1 MSDVFKKFL
10 KLEAASGIILIMAA
24 VLAMILANS
33 GLASG
38 YQAFL
43 DTPVQVRIAALDINK
58 PLLLWI
64 NDGFMAIFFLLVGL
78 EVKREMLE
86 GALSSRVQAT
96 FPAIAAVGGMLAPAL
111 IYTFFNYSDEA
122 ARAGWAIPAATDIAF
137 ALGVM
142 ALLGKRVPVS
152 LKVFLLAL
160 AIMDD
165 LGVIIIIALFYT
177 QQLSLEALAVGIL
190 ATLTLLWMNRRGED
204 RIGLYMLVGLVLWVA
219 VLKSGVHATLAGVV
233 VGFMIPLNGKRYASP
248 LNGKRYASPLKHLE
262 HALHP
267 WSAYLILPLFAFANA
282 GVSLDGIGLSSL
294 LSPVPMGIMLGLF
307 VGKPLGVFTISWLS
321 VKLGIAQLPS
331 GVNFK
336 QIFAVSILCGIG
348 FTMSMFIA
356 SLAFEHGGLDYGSYS
371 RLGILVGS
379 TLAAVVGYLA
389 LRMSLPNREADQSTE
404 GL

>member
-1 MSDVFKKFL
+1 MSDVFKRFL
-10 KLEAASGIILIMAA
+10 KLESASGIILILAA
-24 VLAMILANS
+24 LVAIGLANS
-33 GLASG
+33 ALAQH
-38 YQAFL
+38 YQSFL
-43 DTPVQVRIAALDINK
+43 NTEVQVRIAALDINK

-111 IYTFFNYSDEA
+111 IYSFFNYGDEA
-122 ARAGWAIPAATDIAF
+122 TRAGWAIPAATDIAF

-142 ALLGKRVPVS
+142 ALLGKRVPTS

-165 LGVIIIIALFYT
+165 LGVIVIIALFYT
-177 QQLSLEALAVGIL
+177 QQLSLSALAIGVA

-219 VLKSGVHATLAGVV
+219 VLKSGVHATLAGVI

-248 LNGKRYASPLKHLE
+248 LKHLE
-262 HALHP
+262 HVLHP
-267 WSAYLILPLFAFANA
+267 WSAFLILPLFAFANA
-282 GVSLDGIGLSSL
+282 GVSLEGISLSAL
-294 LSPVPMGIMLGLF
+294 LSPLPMGIILGLF
-307 VGKPLGVFTISWLS
+307 VGKPLGIFTISWLA
-321 VKLGIAQLPS
+321 VKLGVAQLPK

-371 RLGILVGS
+371 RLGILAGS
-379 TLAAVVGYLA
+379 TLAAVTGYIA
-389 LRMSLPNREADQSTE
+389 LRMALPNREANQSTE

>member
-1 MSDVFKKFL
+1 MSDVFKRFL
-10 KLEAASGIILIMAA
+10 KLESASGIILILAA
-24 VLAMILANS
+24 LVAIGLANS
-33 GLASG
+33 ALAEH
-38 YQAFL
+38 YQSFL
-43 DTPVQVRIAALDINK
+43 NTQVQVRIAALDINK

-111 IYTFFNYSDEA
+111 IYAFFNYEDEIT
-122 ARAGWAIPAATDIAF
+122 RAGWAIPAATDIAF

-142 ALLGKRVPVS
+142 ALLGKRVPTS

-177 QQLSLEALAVGIL
+177 QQLSLTALAVGIV

-219 VLKSGVHATLAGVV
+219 VLKSGVHATLAGVI
-233 VGFMIPLNGKRYASP
+233 VGFMIPIS
-248 LNGKRYASPLKHLE
+248 GKRYASPLKHLE
-262 HALHP
+262 HVLHP

-282 GVSLDGIGLSSL
+282 GVSLDGIQLSDL
-294 LSPVPMGIMLGLF
+294 LSPVPMGIILGLF
-307 VGKPLGVFTISWLS
+307 IGKPLGIFTISWLS

-379 TLAAVVGYLA
+379 TLAAVIGFIA
-389 LRMSLPNREADQSTE
+389 LRISLPNREANQSTE

>member
-1 MSDVFKKFL
+1 MSDVFKRFL
-10 KLEAASGIILIMAA
+10 KLESASGIILILAA
-24 VLAMILANS
+24 LLAIGLANS
-33 GLASG
+33 ALAEH
-38 YQAFL
+38 YQSFL
-43 DTPVQVRIAALDINK
+43 NTQVQVRIAALDINK

-111 IYTFFNYSDEA
+111 IYAFFNYEDEVT
-122 ARAGWAIPAATDIAF
+122 RAGWAIPAATDIAF

-142 ALLGKRVPVS
+142 ALLGKRVPTS

-177 QQLSLEALAVGIL
+177 QQLSLTALAVGIV

-219 VLKSGVHATLAGVV
+219 VLKSGVHATLAGVI
-233 VGFMIPLNGKRYASP
+233 VGFMIPIS
-248 LNGKRYASPLKHLE
+248 GKRYASPLKHLE
-262 HALHP
+262 HVLHP

-282 GVSLDGIGLSSL
+282 GVSLDGIQLSDL
-294 LSPVPMGIMLGLF
+294 LSPVPMGIILGLF
-307 VGKPLGVFTISWLS
+307 IGKPLGIFTISWLS

-379 TLAAVVGYLA
+379 TLAAVIGFIA
-389 LRMSLPNREADQSTE
+389 LRISLPNREANQSTE

>member
-1 MSDVFKKFL
+1 MSDVFKRFL
-10 KLEAASGIILIMAA
+10 KLESASGIILILAA
-24 VLAMILANS
+24 LLAIGLANS
-33 GLASG
+33 ALAEH
-38 YQAFL
+38 YQSFL
-43 DTPVQVRIAALDINK
+43 NTQVQVRIAALDINK

-64 NDGFMAIFFLLVGL
+64 NDGFMALFFLLVGL

-96 FPAIAAVGGMLAPAL
+96 FPAIAAVGGMLAPAF
-111 IYTFFNYSDEA
+111 IYAFFNYEDEVT
-122 ARAGWAIPAATDIAF
+122 RAGWAIPAATDIAF

-142 ALLGKRVPVS
+142 ALLGKRVPTS

-177 QQLSLEALAVGIL
+177 QQLSLTALAVGIV

-219 VLKSGVHATLAGVV
+219 VLKSGVHATLAGVI
-233 VGFMIPLNGKRYASP
+233 VGFMIPISGQ
-248 LNGKRYASPLKHLE
+248 RYASPLKHLE

-282 GVSLDGIGLSSL
+282 GVSLDGIQLSDL
-294 LSPVPMGIMLGLF
+294 LSPVPMGIILGLF
-307 VGKPLGVFTISWLS
+307 IGKPLGIFTISWLS

-379 TLAAVVGYLA
+379 TLAAVIGFIA
-389 LRMSLPNREADQSTE
+389 LRISLPNREANQSTE

>member
-1 MSDVFKKFL
+1 MSDVFKRFL
-10 KLEAASGIILIMAA
+10 KLESASGIILILAA
-24 VLAMILANS
+24 LLAIGLANS
-33 GLASG
+33 ALAEH
-38 YQAFL
+38 YQSFL
-43 DTPVQVRIAALDINK
+43 NTQVQVRIAALDINK

-64 NDGFMAIFFLLVGL
+64 NDGFMALFFLLVGL

-86 GALSSRVQAT
+86 GALSSRVQAN

-111 IYTFFNYSDEA
+111 IYAFFNYEDEVT
-122 ARAGWAIPAATDIAF
+122 RAGWAIPAATDIAF

-142 ALLGKRVPVS
+142 ALLGKRVPTS

-177 QQLSLEALAVGIL
+177 QQLSLTALAVGIV

-219 VLKSGVHATLAGVV
+219 VLKSGVHATLAGVI
-233 VGFMIPLNGKRYASP
+233 VGFMIPISGQ
-248 LNGKRYASPLKHLE
+248 RYASPLKHLE

-282 GVSLDGIGLSSL
+282 GVSLDGIQLSDL
-294 LSPVPMGIMLGLF
+294 LSPVPMGIILGLF
-307 VGKPLGVFTISWLS
+307 IGKPLGIFTVSWLS

-379 TLAAVVGYLA
+379 TLAAVIGFIA
-389 LRMSLPNREADQSTE
+389 LRISLPNREANQSTE

>member
-1 MSDVFKKFL
+1 MSDVFKRFL
-10 KLEAASGIILIMAA
+10 KLESASGIILILAA
-24 VLAMILANS
+24 LLAIGLANS
-33 GLASG
+33 ALAEH
-38 YQAFL
+38 YQSFL
-43 DTPVQVRIAALDINK
+43 NTQVQVRIAALDINK

-64 NDGFMAIFFLLVGL
+64 NDGFMALFFLLVGL

-111 IYTFFNYSDEA
+111 IYAFFNYEDEVT
-122 ARAGWAIPAATDIAF
+122 RAGWAIPAATDIAF

-142 ALLGKRVPVS
+142 ALLGKRVPTS

-177 QQLSLEALAVGIL
+177 QQLSLTALAVGIV

-219 VLKSGVHATLAGVV
+219 VLKSGVHATLAGVI

-248 LNGKRYASPLKHLE
+248 LKHLE
-262 HALHP
+262 HVLHP

-282 GVSLDGIGLSSL
+282 GVSLDGIQLSDL
-294 LSPVPMGIMLGLF
+294 LSPVPMGIILGLF
-307 VGKPLGVFTISWLS
+307 IGKPLGIFTISWLS

-379 TLAAVVGYLA
+379 TLAAVIGFIA
-389 LRMSLPNREADQSTE
+389 LRISLPNREANQSTE

>member
-1 MSDVFKKFL
+1 MSDVFKRFL
-10 KLEAASGIILIMAA
+10 KLESASGIILILAA
-24 VLAMILANS
+24 LLAMGLANS
-33 GLASG
+33 ALAQH
-38 YQAFL
+38 YQSFL
-43 DTPVQVRIAALDINK
+43 NTEVQVRIAALDINK

-86 GALSSRVQAT
+86 GARSSRVQAT
-96 FPAIAAVGGMLAPAL
+96 FPAIAAVGGMLDPAL
-111 IYTFFNYSDEA
+111 IYSLFNYGDEA
-122 ARAGWAIPAATDIAF
+122 TRAGWAIPAATDIAF

-142 ALLGKRVPVS
+142 ALLGKRVPTS

-177 QQLSLEALAVGIL
+177 QQLSLTALAIGVV

-248 LNGKRYASPLKHLE
+248 LKHLE
-262 HALHP
+262 HVLHP
-267 WSAYLILPLFAFANA
+267 WSAFLILPLFAFANA
-282 GVSLDGIGLSSL
+282 GVSLEGIYLSAL
-294 LSPVPMGIMLGLF
+294 LNPLPMGIILGLF
-307 VGKPLGVFTISWLS
+307 VGKPLGIFTISWLA
-321 VKLGIAQLPS
+321 VKTGVAQLPQ
-331 GVNFK
+331 GVNFR

-371 RLGILVGS
+371 RLGILAGS
-379 TLAAVVGYLA
+379 TLAAVTGYIA
-389 LRMSLPNREADQSTE
+389 LRMALPNREANQSTE

>member
-1 MSDVFKKFL
+1 MSDVFKRFL
-10 KLEAASGIILIMAA
+10 KLESASGIILILAA
-24 VLAMILANS
+24 LLAIGLANS
-33 GLASG
+33 ALAEH
-38 YQAFL
+38 YQSFL
-43 DTPVQVRIAALDINK
+43 NTQVQVRIAALDINK

-64 NDGFMAIFFLLVGL
+64 NDGFMALFFLLVGL

-111 IYTFFNYSDEA
+111 IYTFFNYEDEVT
-122 ARAGWAIPAATDIAF
+122 RAGWAIPAATDIAF

-142 ALLGKRVPVS
+142 ALLGKRVPTS

-177 QQLSLEALAVGIL
+177 QQLSLTALVVGIV

-219 VLKSGVHATLAGVV
+219 VLKSGVHATLAGVI
-233 VGFMIPLNGKRYASP
+233 VGFMIPIS
-248 LNGKRYASPLKHLE
+248 GKRYASPLKHLE

-282 GVSLDGIGLSSL
+282 GVSLDGIQLSDL
-294 LSPVPMGIMLGLF
+294 LSPVPMGIILGLF
-307 VGKPLGVFTISWLS
+307 IGKPLGIFTISWLS

-379 TLAAVVGYLA
+379 TLAAVIGFIA
-389 LRMSLPNREADQSTE
+389 LRISLPNREANQSTE

>member
-1 MSDVFKKFL
+1 MSDVFKRFL
-10 KLEAASGIILIMAA
+10 KLESASGIILILAA
-24 VLAMILANS
+24 LLAIGLANS
-33 GLASG
+33 ALAEH
-38 YQAFL
+38 YQSFL
-43 DTPVQVRIAALDINK
+43 NTQVQVRIAALDINK

-111 IYTFFNYSDEA
+111 IYAFFNYEDEIT
-122 ARAGWAIPAATDIAF
+122 RAGWAIPAATDIAF

-142 ALLGKRVPVS
+142 ALLGKRVPTS

-177 QQLSLEALAVGIL
+177 QQLSLTALAVGIV
-190 ATLTLLWMNRRGED
+190 ATLALLWMNRRDED

-219 VLKSGVHATLAGVV
+219 VLKSGVHATLAGVI

-248 LNGKRYASPLKHLE
+248 LKHLE
-262 HALHP
+262 HGLHP

-282 GVSLDGIGLSSL
+282 GVSLDGIQLSDL
-294 LSPVPMGIMLGLF
+294 LSPVPMGIILGLF
-307 VGKPLGVFTISWLS
+307 IGKPLGIFTISWLS

-331 GVNFK
+331 GVNFR

-379 TLAAVVGYLA
+379 TLAAVIGFIA
-389 LRMSLPNREADQSTE
+389 LRISLPNREANQSTE

>member
-1 MSDVFKKFL
+1 MSDVFKRFL
-10 KLEAASGIILIMAA
+10 KLESASGIILILAA
-24 VLAMILANS
+24 LLAIGLANS
-33 GLASG
+33 TLAEH
-38 YQAFL
+38 YQSFL
-43 DTPVQVRIAALDINK
+43 NTQVQVRIAALDINK

-64 NDGFMAIFFLLVGL
+64 NDGFMALFFLLVGL

-111 IYTFFNYSDEA
+111 IYAFFNYEDEVT
-122 ARAGWAIPAATDIAF
+122 RAGWAIPAATDIAF

-142 ALLGKRVPVS
+142 ALLGKRVPTS

-177 QQLSLEALAVGIL
+177 QQLSLTALAVGIV

-219 VLKSGVHATLAGVV
+219 VLKSGVHATLAGVI
-233 VGFMIPLNGKRYASP
+233 VGFMIPISGQ
-248 LNGKRYASPLKHLE
+248 RYASPLKHLE

-282 GVSLDGIGLSSL
+282 GVSLDGIQLSDL
-294 LSPVPMGIMLGLF
+294 LSPVPMGIILGLF
-307 VGKPLGVFTISWLS
+307 IGKPLGIFTISWLS

-379 TLAAVVGYLA
+379 TLAAVIGFIA
-389 LRMSLPNREADQSTE
+389 LRISLPNREANQSTE

>member
-1 MSDVFKKFL
+1 MSDVFKRFL
-10 KLEAASGIILIMAA
+10 KLESASGIILILAA
-24 VLAMILANS
+24 LLAIGLANS
-33 GLASG
+33 ALAEH
-38 YQAFL
+38 YQSFL
-43 DTPVQVRIAALDINK
+43 NTQVQVRIAALDINK

-111 IYTFFNYSDEA
+111 IYAFFNYEDEIT
-122 ARAGWAIPAATDIAF
+122 RAGWAIPAATDIAF

-142 ALLGKRVPVS
+142 ALLGKRVPTS

-177 QQLSLEALAVGIL
+177 QQLSLTALAVGMV

-219 VLKSGVHATLAGVV
+219 VLKSGVHATLAGVI

-248 LNGKRYASPLKHLE
+248 LKHLE
-262 HALHP
+262 HVLHP

-282 GVSLDGIGLSSL
+282 GVSLDGIQLSDL
-294 LSPVPMGIMLGLF
+294 LSPVPMGIILGLF
-307 VGKPLGVFTISWLS
+307 IGKPLGIFTISWLS

-331 GVNFK
+331 GVNFR

-379 TLAAVVGYLA
+379 TLAAVIGFIA
-389 LRMSLPNREADQSTE
+389 LRISLPNREANQSTE

>member
-1 MSDVFKKFL
+1 MSDVFKRFL
-10 KLEAASGIILIMAA
+10 KLESASGIILILAA
-24 VLAMILANS
+24 LLAIGLANS
-33 GLASG
+33 ALAEH
-38 YQAFL
+38 YQSFL
-43 DTPVQVRIAALDINK
+43 NTQVQVRIAALDINK

-111 IYTFFNYSDEA
+111 IYAFFNYEDEVT
-122 ARAGWAIPAATDIAF
+122 RAGWAIPAATDIAF

-142 ALLGKRVPVS
+142 ALLGKRVPTS

-177 QQLSLEALAVGIL
+177 QQLSLTALAVGIL

-219 VLKSGVHATLAGVV
+219 VLKSGVHATLAGVI
-233 VGFMIPLNGKRYASP
+233 VGFMIPIS
-248 LNGKRYASPLKHLE
+248 GKRYASPLKHLE
-262 HALHP
+262 HVLHP

-282 GVSLDGIGLSSL
+282 GVSLDGIQLSDL
-294 LSPVPMGIMLGLF
+294 LSPVPMGIILGLF
-307 VGKPLGVFTISWLS
+307 IGKPLGIFTISWLS

-331 GVNFK
+331 GVNFR

-379 TLAAVVGYLA
+379 TLAAVIGFIA
-389 LRMSLPNREADQSTE
+389 LRISLPNREANQSTE

>member
-1 MSDVFKKFL
+1 MSDVFKRFL
-10 KLEAASGIILIMAA
+10 KLESASGIILILAA
-24 VLAMILANS
+24 LVAIGLANS
-33 GLASG
+33 ALAEH
-38 YQAFL
+38 YQSFL
-43 DTPVQVRIAALDINK
+43 NTQVQVRIAALDINK

-86 GALSSRVQAT
+86 GALSTRVQAT

-111 IYTFFNYSDEA
+111 IYAFFNYSDEV

-142 ALLGKRVPVS
+142 ALLGKRVPTS

-177 QQLSLEALAVGIL
+177 QQLSLTALAVGIV

-219 VLKSGVHATLAGVV
+219 VLKSGVHATLAGVI
-233 VGFMIPLNGKRYASP
+233 VGFMIPIS
-248 LNGKRYASPLKHLE
+248 GKRYASPLKHLE
-262 HALHP
+262 HVLHP

-282 GVSLDGIGLSSL
+282 GVSLDGIQLSDL
-294 LSPVPMGIMLGLF
+294 LSPVPMGIILGLF
-307 VGKPLGVFTISWLS
+307 IGKPLGIFTISWLS

-379 TLAAVVGYLA
+379 TLAAVIGFIA
-389 LRMSLPNREADQSTE
+389 LRISLPNREANQSTE

>member
-1 MSDVFKKFL
+1 MSDVFKRFL
-10 KLEAASGIILIMAA
+10 KLESASGIILILAA
-24 VLAMILANS
+24 LLAIGLANS
-33 GLASG
+33 ALAEH
-38 YQAFL
+38 YQSFL
-43 DTPVQVRIAALDINK
+43 NTQVQVRIAALDINK

-64 NDGFMAIFFLLVGL
+64 NDGFMALFFLLVGL

-111 IYTFFNYSDEA
+111 IYAFFNYEDEVT
-122 ARAGWAIPAATDIAF
+122 RAGWAIPAATDIAF

-142 ALLGKRVPVS
+142 ALLGKRVPTS

-177 QQLSLEALAVGIL
+177 QQLSLTALAIGVV

-219 VLKSGVHATLAGVV
+219 VLKSGVHATLAGVI

-248 LNGKRYASPLKHLE
+248 LKHLE
-262 HALHP
+262 HVLHP
-267 WSAYLILPLFAFANA
+267 WSAFLILPLFAFANA
-282 GVSLDGIGLSSL
+282 GVSLEGIYFSAL
-294 LSPVPMGIMLGLF
+294 LNPLPMGIILGLF
-307 VGKPLGVFTISWLS
+307 VGKPLGIFTISWLA
-321 VKLGIAQLPS
+321 VKSGIAQLPQ
-331 GVNFK
+331 GVNFR

-348 FTMSMFIA
+348 FTMSIFIA
-356 SLAFEHGGLDYGSYS
+356 SLAFGVDGSELATLS
-371 RLGILVGS
+371 RLGILCGS
-379 TLAAVVGYLA
+379 TLAACLGYA
-389 LRMSLPNREADQSTE
+389 VLRMSLSST
-404 GL
+404 GLPLVQEPRA

>member
-1 MSDVFKKFL
+1 M
-10 KLEAASGIILIMAA
+10 
-24 VLAMILANS
+24 
-33 GLASG
+33 
-38 YQAFL
+38 
-43 DTPVQVRIAALDINK
+43 
-58 PLLLWI
+58 
-64 NDGFMAIFFLLVGL
+64 
-78 EVKREMLE
+78 
-86 GALSSRVQAT
+86 
-96 FPAIAAVGGMLAPAL
+96 
-111 IYTFFNYSDEA
+111 

-165 LGVIIIIALFYT
+165 LGVIIIIAIFYT
-177 QQLSLEALAVGIL
+177 QQLSLTALVVSIL
-190 ATLTLLWMNRRGED
+190 AILTLLWMNRRGED

-219 VLKSGVHATLAGVV
+219 VLKSGVHATLAGVI

-248 LNGKRYASPLKHLE
+248 LKHLE
-262 HALHP
+262 HSLHP

-282 GVSLDGIGLSSL
+282 GVPLGGISLSAL
-294 LSPVPMGIMLGLF
+294 LSPVPLGIMLGLF
-307 VGKPLGVFTISWLS
+307 VGKPLGVFTISWLA
-321 VKLGIAQLPS
+321 VKLGIAQLPA

-356 SLAFEHGGLDYGSYS
+356 SLAFEYGGLDYGSYS

-379 TLAAVVGYLA
+379 TLAAVVGYFA
-389 LRMSLPNREADQSTE
+389 LRMSLPNRAADQNTE

>member
-1 MSDVFKKFL
+1 MSDVFKRFL
-10 KLEAASGIILIMAA
+10 KLESASGIILILAA
-24 VLAMILANS
+24 LVAIGLANS
-33 GLASG
+33 ALAEH
-38 YQAFL
+38 YQSFL
-43 DTPVQVRIAALDINK
+43 NTQVQVRIAALDINK

-111 IYTFFNYSDEA
+111 IYAFFNYEDEVT
-122 ARAGWAIPAATDIAF
+122 RAGWAIPAATDIAF

-142 ALLGKRVPVS
+142 ALLGKRVPTS

-177 QQLSLEALAVGIL
+177 QQLSLTALAVGIV

-219 VLKSGVHATLAGVV
+219 VLKSGVHATLAGVI
-233 VGFMIPLNGKRYASP
+233 VGFMIPIS
-248 LNGKRYASPLKHLE
+248 GKRYASPLKHLE
-262 HALHP
+262 HVLHP

-282 GVSLDGIGLSSL
+282 GVSLDGIQLSDL
-294 LSPVPMGIMLGLF
+294 LSPVPMGIILGLF
-307 VGKPLGVFTISWLS
+307 IGKPLGIFTVSWLS

-379 TLAAVVGYLA
+379 TLAAVIGFIA
-389 LRMSLPNREADQSTE
+389 LRISLPNREANQSTE

>member
-1 MSDVFKKFL
+1 MSDVFKRFL
-10 KLEAASGIILIMAA
+10 KLESASGIILILAA
-24 VLAMILANS
+24 LLAIGLANS
-33 GLASG
+33 ALAEH
-38 YQAFL
+38 YQSFL
-43 DTPVQVRIAALDINK
+43 NTQVQVRIAALDINK

-64 NDGFMAIFFLLVGL
+64 NDGFMALFFLLVGL

-111 IYTFFNYSDEA
+111 IYAFFNYEDEVT
-122 ARAGWAIPAATDIAF
+122 RAGWAIPAATDIAF

-142 ALLGKRVPVS
+142 ALLGKRVPTS

-177 QQLSLEALAVGIL
+177 QQLSLTALAVGIV

-219 VLKSGVHATLAGVV
+219 VLKSGVHATLAGVI
-233 VGFMIPLNGKRYASP
+233 VGFMIPIS
-248 LNGKRYASPLKHLE
+248 GKRYASPLKHLE
-262 HALHP
+262 HVLHP

-282 GVSLDGIGLSSL
+282 GVSLDGIQLSDL
-294 LSPVPMGIMLGLF
+294 LSPVPMGIILGLF
-307 VGKPLGVFTISWLS
+307 IGKPLGIFTVSWLS

-379 TLAAVVGYLA
+379 TLAAVIGFIA
-389 LRMSLPNREADQSTE
+389 LRISLPNREANQSTE

>member
-1 MSDVFKKFL
+1 MSDVFKRFL
-10 KLEAASGIILIMAA
+10 KLESASGIILILAA
-24 VLAMILANS
+24 LVAIGLANS
-33 GLASG
+33 ALAEH
-38 YQAFL
+38 YQSFL
-43 DTPVQVRIAALDINK
+43 NTQVQVRIAALDINK

-111 IYTFFNYSDEA
+111 IYAFFNYEDEVT
-122 ARAGWAIPAATDIAF
+122 RAGWAIPAATDIAF

-142 ALLGKRVPVS
+142 ALLGKRVPTS

-177 QQLSLEALAVGIL
+177 QQLSLTALAVGIV

-219 VLKSGVHATLAGVV
+219 VLKSGVHATLAGVI
-233 VGFMIPLNGKRYASP
+233 VGFMIPIS
-248 LNGKRYASPLKHLE
+248 GKRYASPLKHLE
-262 HALHP
+262 HVLHP

-282 GVSLDGIGLSSL
+282 GVSLDGIQLSDL
-294 LSPVPMGIMLGLF
+294 LSPVPMGIILGLF
-307 VGKPLGVFTISWLS
+307 IGKPLGIFAISWLS

-379 TLAAVVGYLA
+379 TLAAVIGFIA
-389 LRMSLPNREADQSTE
+389 LRISLPNREANQSTE

>member
-1 MSDVFKKFL
+1 MSDVFKRFL
-10 KLEAASGIILIMAA
+10 KLESASGIILILAA
-24 VLAMILANS
+24 LLAIGLANS
-33 GLASG
+33 ALAEH
-38 YQAFL
+38 YQSFL
-43 DTPVQVRIAALDINK
+43 NTQVQVRIAALDINK

-64 NDGFMAIFFLLVGL
+64 NDGFMALFFLLVGL

-111 IYTFFNYSDEA
+111 IYAFFNYEDEVT
-122 ARAGWAIPAATDIAF
+122 RAGWAIPAATDIAF

-142 ALLGKRVPVS
+142 ALLGKRVPTS

-177 QQLSLEALAVGIL
+177 QQLSLTALAVGIV

-219 VLKSGVHATLAGVV
+219 VLKSGVHATLAGVI
-233 VGFMIPLNGKRYASP
+233 VGFMIPIS
-248 LNGKRYASPLKHLE
+248 GKRYASPLKHLE

-282 GVSLDGIGLSSL
+282 GVSLDGIQLSDL
-294 LSPVPMGIMLGLF
+294 LSPVPMGIILGLF
-307 VGKPLGVFTISWLS
+307 IGKPLGIFTISWLS

-379 TLAAVVGYLA
+379 TLAAVIGFIA
-389 LRMSLPNREADQSTE
+389 LRISLPNREANQSTE

>member
-1 MSDVFKKFL
+1 MSDVFKRFL
-10 KLEAASGIILIMAA
+10 KLESASGIILILAA
-24 VLAMILANS
+24 LLAIGLANS
-33 GLASG
+33 ALAEH
-38 YQAFL
+38 YQSFL
-43 DTPVQVRIAALDINK
+43 NTQVQVRIAALDINK

-64 NDGFMAIFFLLVGL
+64 NDGFMALFFLLVGL

-111 IYTFFNYSDEA
+111 IYAFFNYEDEVT
-122 ARAGWAIPAATDIAF
+122 RAGWAIPAATDIAF

-142 ALLGKRVPVS
+142 ALLGKRVPTS

-177 QQLSLEALAVGIL
+177 QQLSLTALAVGIV

-219 VLKSGVHATLAGVV
+219 VLKSGVHATLAGVI
-233 VGFMIPLNGKRYASP
+233 VGFMIPIS
-248 LNGKRYASPLKHLE
+248 GKRYASPLKHLE
-262 HALHP
+262 HVLHP

-282 GVSLDGIGLSSL
+282 GVSLDGIQLSDL
-294 LSPVPMGIMLGLF
+294 LSPVPMGIILGLF
-307 VGKPLGVFTISWLS
+307 IGKPLGIFTISWLS

-379 TLAAVVGYLA
+379 TLAAVIGFIA
-389 LRMSLPNREADQSTE
+389 LRISLPNREANQSTE

>member
-1 MSDVFKKFL
+1 MSDVFKRFL
-10 KLEAASGIILIMAA
+10 KLESASGIILILAA
-24 VLAMILANS
+24 LLAIGLANS
-33 GLASG
+33 ALAEH
-38 YQAFL
+38 YQSFL
-43 DTPVQVRIAALDINK
+43 NTQVQVRIAALDINK

-111 IYTFFNYSDEA
+111 IYAFFNYEDEVT
-122 ARAGWAIPAATDIAF
+122 RAGWAIPAATDIAF

-142 ALLGKRVPVS
+142 ALLGKRVPTS

-177 QQLSLEALAVGIL
+177 QQLSLTALAVGIV

-219 VLKSGVHATLAGVV
+219 VLKSGVHATLAGVI
-233 VGFMIPLNGKRYASP
+233 VGFMIPIS
-248 LNGKRYASPLKHLE
+248 GKRYASPLKHLE

-282 GVSLDGIGLSSL
+282 GVSLDGIQLSDL
-294 LSPVPMGIMLGLF
+294 LSPVPMGIILGLF
-307 VGKPLGVFTISWLS
+307 IGKPLGIFTISWLS

-379 TLAAVVGYLA
+379 TLAAVIGFIA
-389 LRMSLPNREADQSTE
+389 LRISLPNREANQSTE

>member
-1 MSDVFKKFL
+1 MSDVFKRFL
-10 KLEAASGIILIMAA
+10 KLESASGIILILAA
-24 VLAMILANS
+24 LVAIGLANS
-33 GLASG
+33 ALAEH
-38 YQAFL
+38 YQSFL
-43 DTPVQVRIAALDINK
+43 NTQVQVRMAALDINK

-111 IYTFFNYSDEA
+111 IYAFFNNEDEVT
-122 ARAGWAIPAATDIAF
+122 RAGWAIPAATDIAF

-142 ALLGKRVPVS
+142 ALLGKRVPTS

-177 QQLSLEALAVGIL
+177 QQLSLTALAVGIV

-219 VLKSGVHATLAGVV
+219 VLKSGVHATLAGVI
-233 VGFMIPLNGKRYASP
+233 VGFMIPIS
-248 LNGKRYASPLKHLE
+248 GKRYASPLKHLE
-262 HALHP
+262 HVLHP

-282 GVSLDGIGLSSL
+282 GVSLDGIQLSDL
-294 LSPVPMGIMLGLF
+294 LSPVPMGIILGLF
-307 VGKPLGVFTISWLS
+307 IGKPLGIFTISWLS

-379 TLAAVVGYLA
+379 TLAAVIGFIA
-389 LRMSLPNREADQSTE
+389 LRISLPNREANQSTE

>member
-1 MSDVFKKFL
+1 MSDVFKRFL
-10 KLEAASGIILIMAA
+10 KLESASGIILILAA
-24 VLAMILANS
+24 LLAIGLANS
-33 GLASG
+33 ALAEH
-38 YQAFL
+38 YQSFL
-43 DTPVQVRIAALDINK
+43 NTQVQVRIAALDINK

-111 IYTFFNYSDEA
+111 IYAFFNYEDEIT
-122 ARAGWAIPAATDIAF
+122 RAGWAIPAATDIAF

-142 ALLGKRVPVS
+142 ALLGKRVPTS

-177 QQLSLEALAVGIL
+177 QQLSLTALAVGMV
-190 ATLTLLWMNRRGED
+190 ATLTLLWINRRGED

-219 VLKSGVHATLAGVV
+219 VLKSGVHATLAGVI
-233 VGFMIPLNGKRYASP
+233 VGFMIPLNGKRYS
-248 LNGKRYASPLKHLE
+248 SPLKHLE
-262 HALHP
+262 HVLHP

-282 GVSLDGIGLSSL
+282 GVSLDGIQLSDL
-294 LSPVPMGIMLGLF
+294 LSPVPMGIILGLF
-307 VGKPLGVFTISWLS
+307 IGKPLGIFTISWLS

-331 GVNFK
+331 GVNFR

-379 TLAAVVGYLA
+379 TLAAVIGFIA
-389 LRMSLPNREADQSTE
+389 LRISLPNREANQSTE

>member
-1 MSDVFKKFL
+1 MSDVFKRFL
-10 KLEAASGIILIMAA
+10 KLESASGIILILAA
-24 VLAMILANS
+24 LVAIGLANS
-33 GLASG
+33 ALAQH
-38 YQAFL
+38 YQSFL
-43 DTPVQVRIAALDINK
+43 NTEVQVRIAALDINK

-111 IYTFFNYSDEA
+111 IYSFFNYGDEA
-122 ARAGWAIPAATDIAF
+122 TRAGWAIPAATDIAF

-142 ALLGKRVPVS
+142 ALLGKRVPTS

-165 LGVIIIIALFYT
+165 LGVIVIIALFYT
-177 QQLSLEALAVGIL
+177 QQLSLSALAIGVA

-219 VLKSGVHATLAGVV
+219 VLKSGVHATLAGVI

-248 LNGKRYASPLKHLE
+248 LKHLE
-262 HALHP
+262 HVLHP
-267 WSAYLILPLFAFANA
+267 WSAFLILPLFAFANA
-282 GVSLDGIGLSSL
+282 GVSLEGISLSAL
-294 LSPVPMGIMLGLF
+294 LSPLPMGIILGLF
-307 VGKPLGVFTISWLS
+307 VGKPLGIFTISWLA
-321 VKLGIAQLPS
+321 VKLGVAQLPK

-356 SLAFEHGGLDYGSYS
+356 SLAFEHGGVDYGSYS
-371 RLGILVGS
+371 RLGILAGS
-379 TLAAVVGYLA
+379 TLAAVAGYIA
-389 LRMSLPNREADQSTE
+389 LRISLPKGEANQSTE

>member
-1 MSDVFKKFL
+1 MSDVFKRFL
-10 KLEAASGIILIMAA
+10 KLESASGIILILAA
-24 VLAMILANS
+24 LLAMGLANS
-33 GLASG
+33 ALAQH
-38 YQAFL
+38 YQSFL
-43 DTPVQVRIAALDINK
+43 NTEVQVRIAALDINK

-111 IYTFFNYSDEA
+111 IYSLFSYGDQAT
-122 ARAGWAIPAATDIAF
+122 RAGWAIPAATDIAF

-142 ALLGKRVPVS
+142 ALLGKRVPTS

-177 QQLSLEALAVGIL
+177 QQLSLTALAIGVV

-248 LNGKRYASPLKHLE
+248 LKHLE
-262 HALHP
+262 HVLHP
-267 WSAYLILPLFAFANA
+267 WSAFLILPLFAFANA
-282 GVSLDGIGLSSL
+282 GVSLEGVYLSAL
-294 LSPVPMGIMLGLF
+294 LNPLPMGIILGLF
-307 VGKPLGVFTISWLS
+307 VGKPLGIFTISWLA
-321 VKLGIAQLPS
+321 VKTGVAQLPQ
-331 GVNFK
+331 GVNFR

-371 RLGILVGS
+371 RLGILAGS
-379 TLAAVVGYLA
+379 TLAAVTGYIA
-389 LRMSLPNREADQSTE
+389 LRMALPNREANQSTE

>member
-1 MSDVFKKFL
+1 MIDVFKRFL
-10 KLEAASGIILIMAA
+10 KLESASGIILILAA
-24 VLAMILANS
+24 LVAIGLANS
-33 GLASG
+33 ALAQH
-38 YQAFL
+38 YQSFL
-43 DTPVQVRIAALDINK
+43 NTEVQVRIAALDINK

-111 IYTFFNYSDEA
+111 IYSFFNYGDEA
-122 ARAGWAIPAATDIAF
+122 TRAGWAIPAATDIAF

-142 ALLGKRVPVS
+142 ALLGKRVPTS

-177 QQLSLEALAVGIL
+177 QQLSLTALAIGVV
-190 ATLTLLWMNRRGED
+190 ATLALLWMNRRGED

-219 VLKSGVHATLAGVV
+219 VLKSGVHATLAGVI

-248 LNGKRYASPLKHLE
+248 LKHLE
-262 HALHP
+262 HVLHP
-267 WSAYLILPLFAFANA
+267 WSAFLILPLFAFANA
-282 GVSLDGIGLSSL
+282 GVSLEGVYFSAL
-294 LSPVPMGIMLGLF
+294 LNPLPMGIILGLF
-307 VGKPLGVFTISWLS
+307 VGKPLGIFTISWLA
-321 VKLGIAQLPS
+321 VKSGIAQLPQ
-331 GVNFK
+331 GVNFR

-371 RLGILVGS
+371 RLGILAGS
-379 TLAAVVGYLA
+379 TLAAVIGYIA
-389 LRMSLPNREADQSTE
+389 LRISLPNREANQSTE

>member
-1 MSDVFKKFL
+1 MSDVFKRFL
-10 KLEAASGIILIMAA
+10 KLESASGIILILAA
-24 VLAMILANS
+24 LLAIGLANS
-33 GLASG
+33 ALAEH
-38 YQAFL
+38 YQSFL
-43 DTPVQVRIAALDINK
+43 NTQVQVRIAALDINK

-64 NDGFMAIFFLLVGL
+64 NDGFMALFFLLVGL

-111 IYTFFNYSDEA
+111 IYAFFNYEDEVT
-122 ARAGWAIPAATDIAF
+122 RAGWAIPAATDIAF

-142 ALLGKRVPVS
+142 ALLGKRVPTS

-177 QQLSLEALAVGIL
+177 QQLSLTALAVGIV

-219 VLKSGVHATLAGVV
+219 VLKSGVHATLAGVI
-233 VGFMIPLNGKRYASP
+233 VGFMIPISGQ
-248 LNGKRYASPLKHLE
+248 RYASPLKHLE

-282 GVSLDGIGLSSL
+282 GVSLDGIQLSDL
-294 LSPVPMGIMLGLF
+294 LSPVPMGIILGLF
-307 VGKPLGVFTISWLS
+307 IGKPLGIFTVSWLS

-379 TLAAVVGYLA
+379 TLAAVIGFIA
-389 LRMSLPNREADQSTE
+389 LRISLPNREANQSTE

>member
-1 MSDVFKKFL
+1 MSDVFKRFL
-10 KLEAASGIILIMAA
+10 KLESASGIILILAA
-24 VLAMILANS
+24 LLAIGLANS
-33 GLASG
+33 TLAEH
-38 YQAFL
+38 YQSFL
-43 DTPVQVRIAALDINK
+43 NTQVQVRIAALDINK

-64 NDGFMAIFFLLVGL
+64 NDGFMALFFLLVGL

-111 IYTFFNYSDEA
+111 IYAFFNYEDEVT
-122 ARAGWAIPAATDIAF
+122 RSGWAIPAATDIAF

-142 ALLGKRVPVS
+142 ALLGKRVPTS

-177 QQLSLEALAVGIL
+177 QQLSLTALAVGIV

-219 VLKSGVHATLAGVV
+219 VLKSGVHATLAGVI
-233 VGFMIPLNGKRYASP
+233 VGFMIPIS
-248 LNGKRYASPLKHLE
+248 GKRYASPLKHLE

-282 GVSLDGIGLSSL
+282 GVSLDGIQLSDL
-294 LSPVPMGIMLGLF
+294 LSPVPMGIILGLF
-307 VGKPLGVFTISWLS
+307 IGKPLGIFTVSWLS

-379 TLAAVVGYLA
+379 TLAAVIGFIA
-389 LRMSLPNREADQSTE
+389 LRISLPNREANQSTE

>member
-1 MSDVFKKFL
+1 MSDVFKRFL
-10 KLEAASGIILIMAA
+10 KLESASGIILILAA
-24 VLAMILANS
+24 LLAIGLANS
-33 GLASG
+33 ALAEH
-38 YQAFL
+38 YQSFL
-43 DTPVQVRIAALDINK
+43 NTQVQVRIAALDINK

-64 NDGFMAIFFLLVGL
+64 NDGFMALFFLLVGL

-111 IYTFFNYSDEA
+111 IYTFFNYEDEVT
-122 ARAGWAIPAATDIAF
+122 RAGWAIPAATDIAF

-142 ALLGKRVPVS
+142 ALLGKRVPTS

-177 QQLSLEALAVGIL
+177 QQLSLTALAVGIV

-219 VLKSGVHATLAGVV
+219 VLKSGVHATLAGVI
-233 VGFMIPLNGKRYASP
+233 VGFMIPIS
-248 LNGKRYASPLKHLE
+248 GKRYASPLKHLE

-282 GVSLDGIGLSSL
+282 GVSLDGIQLSDL
-294 LSPVPMGIMLGLF
+294 LSPVPMGIILGLF
-307 VGKPLGVFTISWLS
+307 IGKPLGIFTVSWLS
-321 VKLGIAQLPS
+321 VKLGIAQLPN

-379 TLAAVVGYLA
+379 TLAAVIGFIA
-389 LRMSLPNREADQSTE
+389 LRISLPNREANQSTE

>member
-1 MSDVFKKFL
+1 MSDVFKRFL
-10 KLEAASGIILIMAA
+10 KLESASGIILILAA
-24 VLAMILANS
+24 LLAIALANS
-33 GLASG
+33 GLAEY
-38 YQAFL
+38 YQSFL
-43 DTPVQVRIAALDINK
+43 NTPVQVRIAALDIDK

-64 NDGFMAIFFLLVGL
+64 NDGFMALFFLLVGL
-78 EVKREMLE
+78 EVKRELME

-111 IYTFFNYSDEA
+111 IYAFFNYHDEVT
-122 ARAGWAIPAATDIAF
+122 RAGWAIPAATDIAF

-142 ALLGKRVPVS
+142 ALLGKRVPTS

-177 QQLSLEALAVGIL
+177 QQLSLGALAVGVL

-204 RIGLYMLVGLVLWVA
+204 RIALYMLVGLVLWVA
-219 VLKSGVHATLAGVV
+219 VLKSGVHATLAGVI
-233 VGFMIPLNGKRYASP
+233 VGFMIPLS
-248 LNGKRYASPLKHLE
+248 GKRYASPLKHLE

-294 LSPVPMGIMLGLF
+294 LSPVPLGIMLGLF
-307 VGKPLGVFTISWLS
+307 VGKPLGIFTISWLA
-321 VKLGIAQLPS
+321 VKLGVAQLPS

-356 SLAFEHGGLDYGSYS
+356 SLAFEHGGLDYGSFS

-389 LRMSLPNREADQSTE
+389 LRISLPNREADQSTE